1 MKTRNAIVFARV
13 STKDQEE
20 FGHSLPAQLKK
31 LKEYADKNNFK
42 IIKEFSFS
50 ESAGS
55 KIRKKFEEVV
65 KYLKSFKPNEMPV
78 LLCQNVDRVTR
89 NFKDAVELDEMRR
102 YEGLEIH
109 FVQDGL
115 FINSTANGNQL
126 FIWESKVFLAKQ
138 YINRLTDDA
147 IRSMQHKLENGEC
160 ITKAPIGYLNCKD
173 EHNRSSV
180 KLDEERFMYIRRI
193 FTEYATGVYSLREL
207 TKKVAE
213 WGLRTKT
220 GRKLSNSQVHALVQ
234 NKFYYGVMEYKGK
247 LYQHYYP
254 QIITEDIFNQCQEVR
269 EGTGKKHVRYSEK
282 PFIFRGLVKCGHCGC
297 TYTSEL
303 KKGKYVYMCCSRTS
317 KAGCEAP
324 RVKEEHV
331 FSQLAEVFDRMAFPV
346 NIMADIKKHLQ
357 ETHES
362 KKEFHNASLRSLKA
376 EHEKIQGGLDVLLD
390 ALVYGSI
397 TRDEHDKKAYELK
410 QRQKEINKQ
419 LSNFD
424 GADEEF
430 SMSLKLL
437 LDLVQNAG
445 LLFRSSNL
453 EQKRKLINLV
463 FQNLSLKDGKAQY
476 TLVKPFELFLD
487 EAKCSSWLGSM
498 NPN

>member
-1 MKTRNAIVFARV
+1 M
-13 STKDQEE
+13 
-20 FGHSLPAQLKK
+20 
-31 LKEYADKNNFK
+31 
-42 IIKEFSFS
+42 
-50 ESAGS
+50 
-55 KIRKKFEEVV
+55 
-65 KYLKSFKPNEMPV
+65 
-78 LLCQNVDRVTR
+78 
-89 NFKDAVELDEMRR
+89 
-102 YEGLEIH
+102 
-109 FVQDGL
+109 
-115 FINSTANGNQL
+115 
-126 FIWESKVFLAKQ
+126 
-138 YINRLTDDA
+138 
-147 IRSMQHKLENGEC
+147 EN
-160 ITKAPIGYLNCKD
+160 
-173 EHNRSSV
+173 
-180 KLDEERFMYIRRI
+180 
-193 FTEYATGVYSLREL
+193 
-207 TKKVAE
+207 
-213 WGLRTKT
+213 
-220 GRKLSNSQVHALVQ
+220 
-234 NKFYYGVMEYKGK
+234 KGK

-254 QIITEDIFNQCQEVR
+254 KIISEEVYNKCQEVR
-269 EGTGKKHVRYSEK
+269 NGKSRKAVRYSSK

-331 FSQLAEVFDRMAFPV
+331 FSQLVEVFDRMAFPV
-346 NIMADIKKHLQ
+346 NIMADIKRHLQ

-362 KKEFHNASLRSLKA
+362 KKELHNASLRSLKA

-430 SMSLKLL
+430 SMSLKML

-463 FQNLSLKDGKAQY
+463 FQNLSLKAGKVDY

-487 EAKCSSWLGSM
+487 EAKCTRWRPRVDS
-498 NPN
+498 NHRPTD